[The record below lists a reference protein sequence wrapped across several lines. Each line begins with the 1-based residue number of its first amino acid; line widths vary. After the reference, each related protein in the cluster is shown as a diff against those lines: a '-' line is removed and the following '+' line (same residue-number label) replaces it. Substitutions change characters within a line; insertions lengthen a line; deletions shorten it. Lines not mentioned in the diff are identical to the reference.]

1 MKYPDEKEVFK
12 QFGERIV
19 ELRGK
24 HKLSQSALAGKAEIE
39 KSSVQ
44 RLEKGSNV
52 TLKTMIQL
60 ANAFDITLTELIELN
75 NNEKTIEKK

>member
-1 MKYPDEKEVFK
+1 MKYPDEKEVFEK
-12 QFGERIV
+12 FGKRIV
-19 ELRGK
+19 ELRK
-24 HKLSQSALAGKAEIE
+24 QYKLSQSALAGKAEIE

-60 ANAFDITLTELIELN
+60 ANAFDISLNELLSLAPSDLS
-75 NNEKTIEKK
+75 KK